1 MKPPQFSQWVGR
13 PWAFVRVSN
22 DTRPT
27 TVIRFVNRQDAEDH
41 LRVLK
46 RFLRNTPAQFTIVF
60 DLTADPNYWEK
71 CYQENKTPWDLG
83 QAHRAFHTLLETTEI
98 QPGLTAVL
106 GCGRGYD
113 ALLFAE
119 YGFQVIGFDFSPTA
133 LTTAKYL
140 AKTSRSSA
148 QFLQRNIFNLA
159 NEFHQDFDY
168 IIEHNCFS
176 AIPSDSR
183 GDYVELVKYLLKE
196 KGELIGI
203 FLTQNPTSGP
213 PFASTPVE
221 ISHYFQPHFKL
232 LQFEPISESEYLVR
246 FRLR

>member
-1 MKPPQFSQWVGR
+1 MKPHQLSQWVGR
-13 PWAFVRVSN
+13 PWAIVRLDN
-22 DTRPT
+22 DSRPT

-46 RFLRNTPAQFTIVF
+46 RYLRTTPAQFTIVF

-83 QAHRAFHTLLETTEI
+83 QAAPAFSTLLETREI
-98 QPGLTAVL
+98 PPGLTAVL
-106 GCGRGYD
+106 GCGRGHD

-119 YGFQVIGFDFSPTA
+119 YGFQVIGFDLAPTA

-140 AKTSRSSA
+140 AKISRSSA
-148 QFLQRNIFNLA
+148 QFLQRNIFSLT

-168 IIEHNCFS
+168 IVEHNCFS
-176 AIPSDSR
+176 AIPSESR
-183 GDYVELVKYLLKE
+183 WDYIELVKYLLRK
-196 KGELIGI
+196 KGEIIGI
-203 FLTQNPTSGP
+203 FLTKNSVSKPLS
-213 PFASTPVE
+213 ASTPDE
-221 ISHYFQPHFKL
+221 ICHYFKPHFKL
-232 LQFEPISESEYLVR
+232 LQFEPISLSEHLGR

>member
-1 MKPPQFSQWVGR
+1 MKPQFSQWVGR
-13 PWAFVRVSN
+13 PWAIVRLDN

-46 RFLRNTPAQFTIVF
+46 RCLRTTPAEFTIVF
-60 DLTADPNYWEK
+60 DLAADPNYWEK

-83 QAHRAFHTLLETTEI
+83 KAAPAFCTLLETTEI

-119 YGFQVIGFDFSPTA
+119 YGFKVIGFDFSPTA
-133 LTTAKYL
+133 LITAKYL
-140 AKTSRSSA
+140 AKISRSSA
-148 QFLQRNIFNLA
+148 QFLQRNIFDLA

-176 AIPSDSR
+176 AIPSESR
-183 GDYVELVKYLLKE
+183 GDYVELVKYLLKG

-203 FLTQNPTSGP
+203 FLTKNQVSMP
-213 PFASTPVE
+213 PWASTPDE
-221 ISHYFQPHFKL
+221 ICNYFKPHFKL
-232 LQFEPISESEYLVR
+232 WQFEPISESKYFGR
-246 FRLR
+246 FQL

>member
-1 MKPPQFSQWVGR
+1 MQSPQFSRRVGR
-13 PWAFVRVSN
+13 PWAIVRISN

-27 TVIRFVNRQDAEDH
+27 TVVSFANRQDAEDH
-41 LRVLK
+41 LRILK
-46 RFLRNTPAQFTIVF
+46 RYLRNSQAQFTIVF
-60 DLTADPNYWEK
+60 EMSADPNYWEK

-83 QAHRAFHTLLETTEI
+83 QAHPAFLTLLETTEI
-98 QPGLTAVL
+98 KPGLTAVL

-119 YGFQVIGFDFSPTA
+119 HSFDVIGFDFAPTA

-140 AKTSRSSA
+140 AQTSRSSA
-148 QFLQRNIFNLA
+148 QFLERDIFRLT

-176 AIPSDSR
+176 SIPRDSCE
-183 GDYVELVKYLLKE
+183 GYVELVKYLLKK
-196 KGELIGI
+196 KGELIGV
-203 FLTQNPTSGP
+203 FLTKNQSSGLP
-213 PFASTPVE
+213 WVLTPDE
-221 ISHYFQPHFKL
+221 IRHYFEAHFEL
-232 LQFEPISESEYLVR
+232 LQFEPISESEYLGR

>member
-1 MKPPQFSQWVGR
+1 MNPHQLNQWVGR
-13 PWAFVRVSN
+13 PWAIVRLDN

-27 TVIRFVNRQDAEDH
+27 TIIRFVNRQDAEDH
-41 LRVLK
+41 LRTLK
-46 RFLRNTPAQFTIVF
+46 RYLRNSQVEFTVVF

-71 CYQENKTPWDLG
+71 CYQNNDTPWDLG
-83 QAHRAFHTLLETTEI
+83 QAAPAFSTLLETTEM

-106 GCGRGYD
+106 GCGRGHD

-133 LTTAKYL
+133 LRTAKYL

-148 QFLQRNIFNLA
+148 QFLQRNIFTLT

-176 AIPSDSR
+176 AIPTDSR
-183 GDYVELVKYLLKE
+183 CDYVQLVKYLLRK

-203 FLTQNPTSGP
+203 FLTKNLTSRP
-213 PFASTPVE
+213 PYASTPDE
-221 ISHYFQPHFKL
+221 IGNYFKPHFKL
-232 LQFEPISESEYLVR
+232 LQFEPISKSKHLAR
-246 FRLR
+246 FRPR